1 MEKNEKKELWQFFFN
16 YPKKKYNI
24 YMEKLTEYPDYK
36 MYDEELI
43 DKNKGKWKDYF
54 KNDNPIYLEIG
65 CGSGNFTANN
75 AEKFLDRNYLALEL
89 RFKRLVM
96 AATKSKKRGLP
107 NLLFLRK
114 RGEKLLEFLSENE
127 ISGLY
132 INFPDPWTGSEHK
145 RLISKELFQKLDVVM
160 KSGGKFFFKTDHEG
174 YYSDVLE
181 LLNELDGYDVVF
193 HTDDLYNTEKI
204 HENIQ
209 TEFEQMFLSKHNM
222 NIKYIEVIKK

>member
-1 MEKNEKKELWQFFFN
+1 MEKNEKKELWLFFFN

-24 YMEKLTEYPDYK
+24 YMEKLTEYPDYI